1 MKLSIIIP
9 VYNVEQY
16 IRSCVE
22 SIYRQDLNEED
33 FEVILVNDGTQD
45 DSFEIINDLISTHT
59 NIVVLEQEN
68 KGLSVARNRGLA
80 YASGQYV
87 LFVDSDDMLID
98 KSLSK
103 LCSML
108 DSYPVDM
115 LIAGFVKMNNQE
127 IISFN
132 GIASTDFI
140 TETKQ
145 ASDIF
150 LHKFNPQEC
159 YVWRTLYRRDFLED
173 INIRFIP
180 DVYFEDVPFTVEC
193 YLKANMCIY
202 TSLVFYIYRQRENSV
217 VSSINVKKIFDIN
230 TVLARLWKM
239 KQDPS
244 LPKEIQRQL
253 MNSIFSTFSV
263 SIWYISHST
272 ALYEQKQII
281 ISNLKQKVPDICFTN
296 GFKQR
301 IVSLMFKLSPRA
313 YIKIRFIMFNMGLQ

>member
-22 SIYRQDLNEED
+22 SIYRQDLKEED
-33 FEVILVNDGTQD
+33 FELILVNDGTQD
-45 DSFEIINDLISTHT
+45 DSFEKINDLISNHT

-68 KGLSVARNRGLA
+68 QGLSVARNKGLA

-98 KSLSK
+98 GSLSK
-103 LCSML
+103 LCSTL
-108 DSYPVDM
+108 NSSPIDM

-132 GIASTDFI
+132 GIPSTDFI

-145 ASDIF
+145 ASDFF

-159 YVWRTLYRRDFLED
+159 YIWRTLYRKDFLED
-173 INIRFIP
+173 NNVRFIP
-180 DVYFEDVPFTVEC
+180 GVYFEDVPFTVEC

-217 VSSINVKKIFDIN
+217 VSSINLKKILDIN
-230 TVLARLWKM
+230 TVLAHLWKM
-239 KQDPS
+239 KQDPF

-272 ALYEQKQII
+272 ALYEQRQMI
-281 ISNLKQKVPDICFTN
+281 ISDLRQKVPDICFTN

-301 IVSLMFKLSPRA
+301 FVSFIYRLSPCT
-313 YIKIRFIMFNMGLQ
+313 YIKIRTMFK